1 MINRAVLTGRLTKAP
16 ELKYTQSG
24 IAVTNFILA
33 VNRPFKNEEGENEA
47 DFIRIV
53 AWRKQAENA
62 ATFLT
67 KGSLVG
73 IDGRIQ
79 TRNFEGQDGQ
89 RVYVTEVVA
98 DSIQFLEP
106 RNKDD
111 QVQKQSYSQ
120 QPGFKSPRFQQKQ
133 PQQQPSP
140 YQDIDVQDDDLP
152 F

>member
-62 ATFLT
+62 ATFLG

-106 RNKDD
+106 INKDD
-111 QVQKQSYSQ
+111 QAQKQSYSQ
-120 QPGFKSPRFQQKQ
+120 QPGFKSPRFQQKK
-133 PQQQPSP
+133 PQKQTSP